1 MRDLFCIVLRHKR
14 KMLLFFV
21 VVVLSVA
28 ILTLMAPRI
37 YRSEA
42 TLLVRLGRE
51 SVALDPTA
59 TTGQIVPVQR
69 SRESEI
75 LTELNILRSRK
86 IAEKVVDI
94 MGPDAILKTSVG
106 ETADVEARA
115 PGFFTKVK
123 RRIRRAKRILR
134 HRLAR
139 VGLAEPL
146 TYRDKA
152 MLTIMKNSEITTEKK
167 ISNTIDIYFEAKSP
181 RSAQEVLTTLVDI
194 YLEEHIAVHKT
205 PGSFEFFTRQ
215 SNLARDNLTGLEQ
228 RLQSMGKGT
237 SMALIDE
244 ELKGTLERI
253 GSLQEKIDRDQAS
266 LAASRARA
274 QKLSETLMAL
284 PETVVTTS
292 TTGFPNPAADRM
304 RERLY
309 ELELREQNLLS
320 NYDQQ
325 SRQVQDVRRQIAEAR
340 AILEKEQ
347 RIRTQTTTGM
357 NSAQQQ
363 TEIALLNE
371 QANISA
377 LDMEVTQLRH
387 GLTQAQGQLQR
398 LNETAAEMK
407 RLNREI
413 EMHEGNY
420 RRYAENLEQA
430 RIDQALMAGKI
441 SNITIVQPATLPIK
455 PVRPRKGLQLLL
467 GILLGAFGAIT
478 LAFVCEYL
486 DHTIKTPQEVEERLR
501 LPLLAYVPHTS
512 ENTICPVGRQDG
524 LSASCAKTSGHAPE
538 KWDIPASVGG
548 HYELLRQRIL
558 SSSSNGRRQPRVIA
572 IMASRRGEGVSAVSA
587 NLAAA
592 LSRSGTGPV
601 LLMDA
606 NPTFPSQDRIF
617 QVKAS
622 LGLFDILSNGHDCSD
637 LIRSLPVKNLSL
649 LPAGTANGHRLEG
662 PDPTELRKML
672 SQLKKKYR
680 FIVID
685 MPPVADV
692 NWAVRLAGVCDGVG
706 FVIEAEKSRWETAQ
720 ATKEQLLMSRANILG
735 VVLNKRQF
743 SIPGWLYGAV

>member
-1 MRDLFCIVLRHKR
+1 
-14 KMLLFFV
+14 MLAFFV
-21 VVVLSVA
+21 VVVLSVTV
-28 ILTLMAPRI
+28 LSLMAPRI

-42 TLLVRLGRE
+42 KLLVRLGRE
-51 SVALDPTA
+51 SIALDPTA
-59 TTGQIVPVQR
+59 TTGQIAPVQR
-69 SRESEI
+69 SRQSEI
-75 LTELNILRSRK
+75 LTELDILKSRK
-86 IAEKVVDI
+86 IAEKVVDV
-94 MGPDAILKTSVG
+94 MGPDAILKTSTG
-106 ETADVEARA
+106 ETAGLDTRA
-115 PGFFTKVK
+115 PGFFTKLT
-123 RRIRRAKRILR
+123 RRIRRAARILR
-134 HRLAR
+134 RRFAH
-139 VGLAEPL
+139 VSPNEPL
-146 TYRDKA
+146 RHRSKA
-152 MLTIMKNSEITTEKK
+152 VLTVMNNSQMTTEKE
-167 ISNTIDIYFEAKSP
+167 ISNTIDVHFEAKSP
-181 RSAQEVLTTLVDI
+181 RSAQEVLTALVDI

-215 SNLARDNLTGLEQ
+215 SSLARDNLTELEQ
-228 RLQSMGKGT
+228 RLQSVGKGT

-244 ELKGTLERI
+244 ELKITLGRVS
-253 GSLQEKIDRDQAS
+253 SLQEQIDRDQAS

-284 PETVVTTS
+284 PETVVTTT
-292 TTGFPNPAADRM
+292 TTGFPNQAADRM
-304 RERLY
+304 TERLY

-325 SRQVQDVRRQIAEAR
+325 SRQVQDVRRQIEEAR
-340 AILEKEQ
+340 AILQKEQ

-357 NSAQQQ
+357 NNAQQQ
-363 TEIALLNE
+363 TEIALLQE
-371 QANISA
+371 QAKISA
-377 LDMEVTQLRH
+377 LDTQVTHLRH
-387 GLTQAQGQLQR
+387 GLTQAQTQLR
-398 LNETAAEMK
+398 SLNETATEMK

-420 RRYAENLEQA
+420 RKYTENLEQA
-430 RIDQALMAGKI
+430 RIDQALMVGRM
-441 SNITIVQPATLPIK
+441 SNITILQPATLPIM

-467 GILLGAFGAIT
+467 GLLLGTFGAVA
-478 LAFVCEYL
+478 LAFACEYL
-486 DHTIKTPQEVEERLR
+486 DHTIKTPQEVEERLG
-501 LPLLAYVPHTS
+501 LPVLAYVPRTS
-512 ENTICPVGRQDG
+512 ENTICPNGPENG
-524 LSASCAKTSGHAPE
+524 LSRSYARTSGPASE

-558 SSSSNGRRQPRVIA
+558 SSSGDRRRQPRVIA

-592 LSRSGTGPV
+592 LSRSGAGPV

-606 NPTFPSQDRIF
+606 DPASPSQDRIF

-622 LGLFDILSNGHDCSD
+622 RGLFDILSNGHDCSD

-662 PDPTELRKML
+662 PDPTELKKML

-685 MPPVADV
+685 VPAVADV

-706 FVIEAEKSRWETAQ
+706 LVIEAEKSRWETAQ

-743 SIPGWLYGAV
+743 SIPGWLYGAL